1 MVQDTIPNS
10 ASHST
15 PHPPSREVSIR
26 PKPGFGM
33 LFVLFAIYGAA
44 IASIIV
50 GGSSGT
56 GWFIGIGVIALLLN
70 TFLLLPGFFVV
81 APNESRVLVLFGTY
95 VGAAKANGFFWVN
108 PFMSKYKISL
118 KARTLNGATLKVNDK
133 GGNPV
138 EIAAIV
144 VWQVIDTYAAKFDVE
159 DYEQY
164 VASQSESAIRKL
176 AALFHYDGAENE
188 LTLRGS
194 TQEVSDQMK
203 HELTERLHRAG
214 VEVIEARISH
224 LAYAPEI
231 AHAMLQRQQA
241 AAVIAARSMIVD
253 GAVGMVEMALAHLK
267 DRGVVE
273 LDAER
278 RAAMVSNLMV
288 VLCSE
293 RTTPVIN
300 TGSLYT

>member
-1 MVQDTIPNS
+1 MVKQL
-10 ASHST
+10 
-15 PHPPSREVSIR
+15 PSQERLAAPSS
-26 PKPGFGM
+26 GFFMLFM
-33 LFVLFAIYGAA
+33 LFVIYAGAITLIVIGAN
-44 IASIIV
+44 SR
-50 GGSSGT
+50 SDK
-56 GWFIGIGVIALLLN
+56 WLIGVGMATLILN
-70 TFLLLPGFFVV
+70 TALLLPGFFIV
-81 APNESRVLVLFGTY
+81 APNDSRVLVLFGRYKGT
-95 VGAAKANGFFWVN
+95 VKGNGFFWVN
-108 PFMSKYKISL
+108 PFTLKHRVSL

-144 VWQVIDTYAAKFDVE
+144 VWQVTDTYAAKFDVE

-176 AALFHYDGAENE
+176 AALFHYDGSENE

-194 TQEVSDQMK
+194 TQEVSDQMGV
-203 HELTERLHRAG
+203 ELHERLHRAG
-214 VEVIEARISH
+214 VDVIEARISH

-241 AAVIAARSMIVD
+241 EAVIAARTKIVD

-267 DRGVVE
+267 EKGVID
-273 LDAER
+273 LDPER